1 MSSGSTGQ
9 MISFFLI
16 CRSIKELITKK
27 KVFQILMG
35 WNIWS
40 KKIFPAPGGVRTRA
54 LRITSAPSAAI
65 ASTAYKYDA
74 LTDCATGAGQ
84 WKVDPS
90 LVVNT
95 WLWIEVSLCADGRGR
110 STIIRAILYT
120 VWSYRLITGS
130 RYTHEFYCFPEGF
143 LTTFCCLI

>member
-1 MSSGSTGQ
+1 MFSNTNAMKYLEQ
-9 MISFFLI
+9 
-16 CRSIKELITKK
+16 KK
-27 KVFQILMG
+27 M
-35 WNIWS
+35 
-40 KKIFPAPGGVRTRA
+40 FPAPGGVRTRD

-74 LTDCATGAGQ
+74 LTDCATGAGRCEL
-84 WKVDPS
+84 DPS

-120 VWSYRLITGS
+120 V
-130 RYTHEFYCFPEGF
+130 
-143 LTTFCCLI
+143 